1 MIKRLTA
8 DLISQ
13 APQYLNPLREREIDL
28 RGNKIAVIENLGA
41 TQDQFNSIDLSDNEI
56 QKLENFPLLP
66 KLKMLLL
73 SNNRVAR
80 IAPGLGEHI
89 PNIDTLIL
97 SNNKIESLSELDNLE
112 SFKKLK
118 MLSLLGNPVTQKPN
132 YRLHLI
138 AKLPGLKVIDFRKVK
153 PREKAE
159 ARQVFGVGKKGA
171 QVTTSILLSSLSA
184 LTLLTL
190 HDAPYSQKKRQS
202 PRSLCQVSPPRP
214 SCRRR
219 RPSRPNRSGLPS
231 RTRRRLKRCRR
242 SSARCKMVSCRR

>member
-28 RGNKIAVIENLGA
+28 RGNKISVIENLGA

-153 PREKAE
+153 PREKAD

-171 QVTTSILLSSLSA
+171 QPKEKAESKVFVPGEPTEAELQAQKAQQAEQIRAAIQNATTLEEVQA
-184 LTLLTL
+184 LE
-190 HDAPYSQKKRQS
+190 
-202 PRSLCQVSPPRP
+202 RSLQE
-214 SCRRR
+214 
-219 RPSRPNRSGLPS
+219 GKLPS
-231 RTRRRLKRCRR
+231 
-242 SSARCKMVSCRR
+242 SSTTTTTTTQTTDSMEEAA

>member
-8 DLISQ
+8 DLINQ

-28 RGNKIAVIENLGA
+28 RGNKISVIENLGA

-73 SNNRVAR
+73 SNNRLAR

-112 SFKKLK
+112 SFKKIK

-132 YRLHLI
+132 YRLYLI

-159 ARQVFGVGKKGA
+159 AREVFGVGKKGA
-171 QVTTSILLSSLSA
+171 QPKEKAESKVFVPGQPTEAELQAEKAKHAEQIRAAIQNATTLEEVQALERSLQEGKLPTSTTTTSTTTTTDNMEEA
-184 LTLLTL
+184 
-190 HDAPYSQKKRQS
+190 
-202 PRSLCQVSPPRP
+202 V
-214 SCRRR
+214 
-219 RPSRPNRSGLPS
+219 
-231 RTRRRLKRCRR
+231 
-242 SSARCKMVSCRR
+242 